1 MNNALLAL
9 LIGVAVALVFGY
21 YVAQRSSR
29 QQKILGGSV
38 AQVFHF
44 IGAAA
49 ITGIL
54 PVVLASLFLGQGF
67 ATALPFA
74 LAFLAMGWIAL
85 LIYAVIERSERAQ
98 IKVEDRGWTRE
109 DARKSY

>member
-1 MNNALLAL
+1 MNNTILAL
-9 LIGVAVALVFGY
+9 AIGLSIAVLFGY
-21 YVAQRSSR
+21 YVAQKSSR
-29 QQKILGGSV
+29 QEKILGGSA
-38 AQVFHF
+38 AQAFHF

-54 PVVLASLFLGQGF
+54 PVVLASLLLGLGL

-74 LAFLAMGWIAL
+74 LAFLATGWIAL
-85 LIYAVIERSERAQ
+85 FFYAVIERSARAQ